1 MKTVSLAS
9 IQAFLYVCIS
19 AALFFCSLDVQA
31 RNSSGTKTLLS
42 GPNCWNATL
51 AATNIL
57 PYHRYVN
64 AEEFIF
70 YMKSPLCRPIL
81 NQETRKYG
89 DIGSISIKSKIP
101 RGQDGAEHAFMYVN
115 ESSNYSKKNALSRN
129 PFALSSIE
137 ELFKTYDLEPES
149 ECFLNQSA
157 SHCDVR
163 TTFYRCQSM
172 DTYLAQTST
181 SEELIKALTYLEE
194 IEKQIEELVMHD
206 RVDSITLLKNS
217 KLVQDILKLSPFKNE
232 NDLFLKKVFIVRLNS
247 IDNQLKAIRDES
259 TINLSHIEDN
269 LNNLKLIIT
278 IMPGP

>member
-1 MKTVSLAS
+1 MKTRSLSS
-9 IQAFLYVCIS
+9 IQSLLYVCIS
-19 AALFFCSLDVQA
+19 AALFFCTLNVQA
-31 RNSSGTKTLLS
+31 RNTGTKTLLS

-51 AATNIL
+51 TATNIL

-70 YMKSPLCRPIL
+70 YMKSPLCRPL
-81 NQETRKYG
+81 MNQEARKYG

-115 ESSNYSKKNALSRN
+115 ESSIYSKKNALSRN
-129 PFALSSIE
+129 PFAMSSIE
-137 ELFKTYDLEPES
+137 ELFKTYDLEPDK

-157 SHCDVR
+157 PGCEVR

-181 SEELIKALTYLEE
+181 SEDLIKALRFLEE
-194 IEKQIEELVMHD
+194 IEKQIEELVRHD
-206 RVDSITLLKNS
+206 RVDSMTLFKNS
-217 KLVQDILKLSPFKNE
+217 KIVQDILRLSPFKNE

-247 IDNQLKAIRDES
+247 IDDQLRAIRDES
-259 TINLSHIEDN
+259 TINLSEIEDN
-269 LNNLKLIIT
+269 LKNLKLIIT
-278 IMPGP
+278 VMPGA